1 MKKKVISRTLMP
13 TPIPVIHTLVIIL
26 ALDFWNAPEWLW
38 GVVGVYLLILWA
50 GFFLRINKTEEVDI
64 FKEPKEVKTKST
76 FHQKIDS
83 MMNDAKNQN

>member
-13 TPIPVIHTLVIIL
+13 TPIPVIHTLIIIL

-50 GFFLRINKTEEVDI
+50 GFFTRIFNTEEVDI
-64 FKEPKEVKTKST
+64 FAEPKTKKPKST
-76 FHQKIDS
+76 FHQKMDS